1 MVGRQKA
8 PSIVVNFAIIIISG
22 FLRITAYYEHCVTA
36 RLTNILTI
44 KSSIKN
50 GQNRKEIAQM
60 PCIDKDTL
68 DFTYTS

>member
-8 PSIVVNFAIIIISG
+8 PTIVINFSIIVISG

-36 RLTNILTI
+36 RSTNILT
-44 KSSIKN
+44 IKN

-60 PCIDKDTL
+60 TCIDKDTL
-68 DFTYTS
+68 GFTYTS